1 MASIIGG
8 QHVLGGADGG
18 HGAGAGVPGQ
28 LGAFSLSLIT
38 QPLSVGGG
46 RDLLLGGAH
55 NTISGAHSTG
65 LDNVAA
71 SQDMSSGAGGG
82 AGFDTVTGPEH
93 GMPVAGEN
101 RPAADQVVA
110 SETHRDG
117 DTTLHLHDGSSITL
131 IGTTHI
137 DSSLFH

>member
-1 MASIIGG
+1 MASVIGG
-8 QHVLGGADGG
+8 QHVLGADGG
-18 HGAGAGVPGQ
+18 HAGGAGVPGQ

-38 QPLSVGGG
+38 HPQSVGGG
-46 RDLLLGGAH
+46 RDLLLGGSH

-71 SQDMSSGAGGG
+71 GQDMSSGTG
-82 AGFDTVTGPEH
+82 AGFDTVTGPEQ

-110 SETHRDG
+110 SETHQHG